1 MKLSE
6 RLSLAGGFA
15 IAAVMLHG
23 FFLVMVYKMFGRLP
37 GESSITLTANH
48 VFDLPFTVSRW
59 YDLLIGPVWAFPIT
73 LIVTNGYFQNRK
85 ARAELAFTLLMWAA
99 ISLICG
105 IYGGMHYAMF
115 VGTAV
120 ALVFTAGIIH
130 NLSTLYAGLL
140 ISLGCGLIAATQ
152 FGALSGV
159 ATVAALAA
167 LTVFI
172 TVISAAWKALY
183 RLAAA
188 TQ

>member
-6 RLSLAGGFA
+6 RLSLASGFA
-15 IAAVMLHG
+15 IMAVIMHG

-37 GESSITLTANH
+37 GESAITLTTNH

-59 YDLLIGPVWAFPIT
+59 WDLLIGPVWAFPVT
-73 LIVTNGYFQNRK
+73 LIVTSGYFKNRM
-85 ARAELAFTLLMWAA
+85 ARTNMTFTLVAWVVVSIVA
-99 ISLICG
+99 G
-105 IYGGMHYAMF
+105 IYGGMHYGMF
-115 VGTAV
+115 IGTTV
-120 ALVFTAGIIH
+120 ALVFTAGLH
-130 NLSTLYAGLL
+130 HLNTLYAGLL
-140 ISLGCGLIAATQ
+140 ISLGCGLLIAAK
-152 FGALSGV
+152 FGFLSGV

-172 TVISAAWKALY
+172 TVISTAWKALY